1 LAWEQRIKFIQKAFE
16 TFDKC
21 RYPVLVGV
29 DGYCIGGGKQ
39 IFLRPLAIDLI
50 SSCDICYCTRAAKF
64 SIKEV
69 DLAIVADLGT

>member
-1 LAWEQRIKFIQKAFE
+1 MGTYDEDQDQARKSLAFAERLKFIQKAFE

-39 IFLRPLAIDLI
+39 IYFLREFR
-50 SSCDICYCTRAAKF
+50 Y
-64 SIKEV
+64 
-69 DLAIVADLGT
+69 